1 MKHLFICISR
11 SNDKEKKI
19 NKSAFNM
26 MKKIFAIGL
35 LTLCA
40 YAMAGDNVRVN
51 NVLQEDG
58 LAEMMTDTVYLQNQN
73 ITSSV
78 SYQALCIRVGNH
90 VTTQQTQGDVNVI
103 SGTLSLTGNDV
114 ELDEGTTIA
123 VGAQLEINN

>member
-1 MKHLFICISR
+1 
-11 SNDKEKKI
+11 
-19 NKSAFNM
+19 M

-73 ITSSV
+73 ITSPV

>member
-1 MKHLFICISR
+1 
-11 SNDKEKKI
+11 
-19 NKSAFNM
+19 M
-26 MKKIFAIGL
+26 MKKIFALGL
-35 LTLCA
+35 LTLCV
-40 YAMAGDNVRVN
+40 YAMADDTVRVN
-51 NVLQEDG
+51 AFTQEDG
-58 LAEMMTDTVYLQNQN
+58 LTETVTDTVYLQNQN

-90 VTTQQTQGDVNVI
+90 VTTQLTQGDVNVI